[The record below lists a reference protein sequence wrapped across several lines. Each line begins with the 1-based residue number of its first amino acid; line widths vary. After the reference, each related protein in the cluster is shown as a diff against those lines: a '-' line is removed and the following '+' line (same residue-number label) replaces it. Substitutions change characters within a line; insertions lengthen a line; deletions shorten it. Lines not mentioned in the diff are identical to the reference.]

1 MAVTDHVTETPK
13 TSEELRLEEEK
24 KRQEEAD
31 ARKQQKEDG
40 YEGLAQGRGKKTTY
54 NDYNK
59 MFRWTA
65 DPALAKTLG
74 MQEQKDVKEAAG
86 TAALIQGMQLAGA
99 ASMYLSP
106 QDIDN
111 RKKKAALKERVAQG
125 KHGLTDAQRDAMER
139 EYMDPAKTF
148 ASSGQ
153 RDVEAALASQGGVA
167 GTSAKNLV
175 RGQREKDQRLLEM
188 AHKASGKLSK
198 ADFKQKAMDIE
209 ELDQRTAYQ
218 SEAFK
223 NRFAQP
229 VSQAAVGA
237 AKLAGIA
244 KAWVPVED
252 VENALIA
259 LRAAGASDSESSEF
273 VRQYYLAAPD
283 EREALFDGTLAELN
297 RSKKGMPPVSE
308 TIPGAAP
315 PPAEV
320 QEVDGAVAASAIE
333 KGWEPTDEERRLM
346 LPIAK
351 RGQTGAHIKLL
362 QDRLI
367 IEGYEIDISGRGH
380 GTFGPQTEAAVRE
393 FQKANGLKNDGDAG
407 PIVWEVL
414 AGEDEPITPK

>member
-1 MAVTDHVTETPK
+1 MAVTDHVTETPETPK
-13 TSEELRLEEEK
+13 TPEELRLEEEK

-40 YEGLAQGRGKKTTY
+40 YESLAQGRGKKTTY

-188 AHKASGKLSK
+188 AHKASGKLSSRRPWTSK
-198 ADFKQKAMDIE
+198 
-209 ELDQRTAYQ
+209 
-218 SEAFK
+218 
-223 NRFAQP
+223 
-229 VSQAAVGA
+229 
-237 AKLAGIA
+237 
-244 KAWVPVED
+244 
-252 VENALIA
+252 
-259 LRAAGASDSESSEF
+259 SS
-273 VRQYYLAAPD
+273 
-283 EREALFDGTLAELN
+283 
-297 RSKKGMPPVSE
+297 
-308 TIPGAAP
+308 
-315 PPAEV
+315 
-320 QEVDGAVAASAIE
+320 
-333 KGWEPTDEERRLM
+333 
-346 LPIAK
+346 
-351 RGQTGAHIKLL
+351 
-362 QDRLI
+362 
-367 IEGYEIDISGRGH
+367 ISGRRTSRRPSRTGSPSRCPRPPSAPRSWL
-380 GTFGPQTEAAVRE
+380 GSRRPGSRSRTSRMRWLRCGLREPLTPSLLSSFASTTWLLLMSARPCSMAPSPSSTEAKRACRRSARPSRVPRRPQRRCRE
-393 FQKANGLKNDGDAG
+393 SPGL
-407 PIVWEVL
+407 
-414 AGEDEPITPK
+414 